1 MAKKKKVTNRLQQI
15 SNAGLR
21 SAPPPMPGRD
31 RDTQLVEFGMFVS
44 ATLVGTLIIAVLAV
58 IFGVNAIENRLEVEA
73 TNLIDHQV
81 TVAAEED
88 PTIASRT
95 DISVDANATTL
106 NLRGT
111 VGVED
116 YVLLLPEMVGHLEG
130 VTDVIPE
137 LQYVAPVNF
146 ETPDIVAPPLNLT
159 WADGSVEIVGEI
171 STEANRNL
179 FVSTLEELFPGH
191 VNADGLVVVDGLPA
205 ERDWISSAIGI
216 IDVGGRTL
224 AEGRVLINAAE
235 RLIQM
240 SGQYETRQDRRD
252 AEQDIQ
258 ALIEAT
264 TFDFISGLSIPEP
277 PAFTHQDV
285 EELQESIDDLI
296 AGKVVE
302 FELNSDQ
309 LTPVGR
315 DLLDE
320 ILAALEQFPNVP
332 IEIAGHTDNQ
342 GDAAANLDLSERRA
356 QAAFDYFVAN
366 GQDPARFVVQGYGEE
381 IQVASNDT
389 AEGRARN
396 RRIEF
401 KALEE

>member
-15 SNAGLR
+15 SHAGSR
-21 SAPPPMPGRD
+21 STPPPMPGRD
-31 RDTQLVEFGMFVS
+31 RDTQLVELGMFVS
-44 ATLVGTLIIAVLAV
+44 TTVFGTLIIAVLAV
-58 IFGVNAIENRLEVEA
+58 IFGVKAIENRLETDA
-73 TNLIDHQV
+73 TNLINHQV
-81 TVAAEED
+81 MVAAEDD
-88 PTIASRT
+88 PTISART

-111 VGVED
+111 VGVEEYD
-116 YVLLLPEMVGHLEG
+116 KILPEMVANLEG
-130 VTDVIPE
+130 VTGVTAE
-137 LQYVAPVNF
+137 LQYVEAVDY
-146 ETPDIVAPPLNLT
+146 EVPDIVAPPLNVT
-159 WADGSVEIVGEI
+159 WADGSVEIVGEV

-179 FVSTLEELFPGH
+179 FVSTLERLFPGH
-191 VNADGLVVVDGLPA
+191 VNADQFVVTDGLPT

-216 IDVGGRTL
+216 IDIGGKTL
-224 AEGRVLINAAE
+224 PEGRMLINADE

-240 SGQYETRQDRRD
+240 SGEYETRQDRRD
-252 AEQDIQ
+252 AEEDIQ
-258 ALIEAT
+258 ALIDAT

-285 EELQESIDDLI
+285 EQLQESIDDLI

-381 IQVASNDT
+381 APVASNDT

>member
-1 MAKKKKVTNRLQQI
+1 
-15 SNAGLR
+15 
-21 SAPPPMPGRD
+21 MPGRD
-31 RDTQLVEFGMFVS
+31 RDTQLVELGMFVS
-44 ATLVGTLIIAVLAV
+44 TTLVGTLIIAVLAV
-58 IFGVNAIENRLEVEA
+58 IFGVKAIENRLEVEA

-81 TVAAEED
+81 MVAAEDD
-88 PTIASRT
+88 PSITSRT
-95 DISVDANATTL
+95 AISVDANATTL
-106 NLRGT
+106 SLRGT

-137 LQYVAPVNF
+137 LQYVAPVKF
-146 ETPDIVAPPLNLT
+146 ETPVMVAPPLNLT
-159 WADGSVEIVGEI
+159 WADGSVEIVGEV

-216 IDVGGRTL
+216 IDVGGKTL
-224 AEGRVLINAAE
+224 PEGRVLINAAE

-252 AEQDIQ
+252 AEDDIQ
-258 ALIEAT
+258 ALIDAT
-264 TFDFISGLSIPEP
+264 TFSFISGLSIPEP

-285 EELQESIDDLI
+285 EQLQESIDDLI

-381 IQVASNDT
+381 VQVASNDT